1 MSAGDKKWSRLTW
14 CLAGA
19 LCLSIV
25 PVFLYICFCT
35 PSYVECRAGVTP
47 GADGYIKLYY
57 LEKKDK
63 KSWQDL
69 KSIKSAPLK
78 KGVPAEIS
86 LRVPVTCMKFL
97 KMELQC
103 QEKGTH
109 LIENLTLRGI
119 KKRSCKKLKI
129 DGTSGG
135 KTTLL
140 SGKKMLVHA
149 SSPQSSVVFKVS
161 GTLWGAKDYK
171 RPGVFIFSGISLVL
185 FTLLLLRM
193 GRRNKDER
201 KRDLFLIVFFLLLLS
216 YPCLDIDTGDI
227 AVNENRKKAAFPSFI
242 KNKSINNDFG
252 KQFDAWFSDRFCGRD
267 PLIFFWRELQRAINT
282 LGPEIMNGWI
292 VKGHCGWYFFQLDN
306 SMENFQNL
314 HVFSLEELQRNLKHL
329 VALRDACESNG
340 IRFYY
345 MILPDKNKIYGEMV
359 PYFTKIRPD
368 SESRAAQWVRY
379 IRENSDIKV
388 IYPVEEF
395 KKLKNRELIY
405 YKTDTHWNKAGAY
418 YGYQELFKVLQK
430 EFPRLQCRKPWKV
443 LIEKGHRGD
452 MNVLSPDFVPQ
463 DKTHY
468 NCPVPEPPFQKIHNQ
483 KIDYDFSNPSG
494 TYSLFLLRDSFSNN
508 LLPFLYSSFNRVRST
523 WRYALRP
530 GEALQLKQ
538 KKVDILIL
546 EHVERYLP
554 KAMAQLRE
562 KSTDPK
568 AGGK

>member
-1 MSAGDKKWSRLTW
+1 MKKIMMTLVMAVMAVM
-14 CLAGA
+14 LAGCSKESKYESQLREA
-19 LCLSIV
+19 AKLMEEG
-25 PVFLYICFCT
+25 T
-35 PSYVECRAGVTP
+35 KGV
-47 GADGYIKLYY
+47 IKLN
-57 LEKKDK
+57 ED
-63 KSWQDL
+63 D
-69 KSIKSAPLK
+69 
-78 KGVPAEIS
+78 
-86 LRVPVTCMKFL
+86 
-97 KMELQC
+97 
-103 QEKGTH
+103 
-109 LIENLTLRGI
+109 I
-119 KKRSCKKLKI
+119 KKK
-129 DGTSGG
+129 
-135 KTTLL
+135 
-140 SGKKMLVHA
+140 
-149 SSPQSSVVFKVS
+149 
-161 GTLWGAKDYK
+161 
-171 RPGVFIFSGISLVL
+171 
-185 FTLLLLRM
+185 
-193 GRRNKDER
+193 
-201 KRDLFLIVFFLLLLS
+201 
-216 YPCLDIDTGDI
+216 
-227 AVNENRKKAAFPSFI
+227 
-242 KNKSINNDFG
+242 
-252 KQFDAWFSDRFCGRD
+252 
-267 PLIFFWRELQRAINT
+267 
-282 LGPEIMNGWI
+282 
-292 VKGHCGWYFFQLDN
+292 
-306 SMENFQNL
+306 
-314 HVFSLEELQRNLKHL
+314 
-329 VALRDACESNG
+329 
-340 IRFYY
+340 
-345 MILPDKNKIYGEMV
+345 
-359 PYFTKIRPD
+359 
-368 SESRAAQWVRY
+368 
-379 IRENSDIKV
+379 
-388 IYPVEEF
+388 VEEF